1 MYLDPSLNITWVAPP
16 LLFQIELLTELLNLQ
31 LIVLEDYTKSR
42 TQ

>member
-1 MYLDPSLNITWVAPP
+1 MYLDPSLNITWVAPQ

-42 TQ
+42 TR